1 MADANLIPEQDLSEF
16 QVHSR
21 AEIIYILQAIMQKN
35 ALLTAYVNE
44 TESFVLTSILMIDK
58 VRNEVILDYGTN
70 EALNNLL
77 LESRNILFVAF
88 QDKVKIEFSAD
99 KASKVKY
106 KDRDAFCIKL
116 PDSLLKL
123 QRREYYRLLTP
134 LVNVL
139 RCVIPVSEDK
149 RIEVTI
155 VDISLGGVGI
165 MGMPLDTG
173 TNVKEVFQ
181 GCRVMLPEIGT
192 VTATI
197 VIRSFQDVTL
207 RSGAKS
213 RRYGCQFLDVP
224 ESMQILIQRYINKQE
239 RDRRARLAEL

>member
-1 MADANLIPEQDLSEF
+1 MADANLISELELSEF
-16 QVHSR
+16 QIHSR
-21 AEIIYILQAIMQKN
+21 TEIIYILQAIMLKN
-35 ALLTAYVNE
+35 ALLTACVKD
-44 TESFVLTSILMIDK
+44 TESFVLTSILNIDK

-70 EALNNLL
+70 EALNALL
-77 LESRNILFVAF
+77 LESRKVIFVAF
-88 QDKVKIEFSAD
+88 QDKVKIEFGAD

-123 QRREYYRLLTP
+123 QRRQYYRLLTP
-134 LVNVL
+134 VVNTL
-139 RCVIPVSEDK
+139 RCVIPVSETK
-149 RIEVTI
+149 RIEVTV

-165 MGMPLDTG
+165 MGMPLDTS
-173 TNVKEVFQ
+173 TDVREVFQ
-181 GCRVMLPEIGT
+181 ACRIMLPEIGT

-197 VIRSFQDVTL
+197 EIRSFQDVTL

-239 RDRRARLAEL
+239 RDRRSRLAEL